1 MGWPHPTRSEAMTGL
16 LLAACTI
23 LPVLCARVALRLV
36 LLTMAGLTLLLR
48 PKQRACHE
56 SRLG

>member
-1 MGWPHPTRSEAMTGL
+1 MTGL
-16 LLAACTI
+16 LLAATLALGACTI